1 MKRLLVIAALSLPPI
16 AIAVA
21 QQAQQPQPA
30 TSSDGYRQLL
40 SEANDRLAQ
49 ANANFQNLLVAKQ
62 GVDKKLADLDALW
75 TDPEKVKA
83 HLQDLEAHA
92 HEDAD
97 KKATIK

>member
-1 MKRLLVIAALSLPPI
+1 MKRLLVIITLSLPSI
-16 AIAVA
+16 ALA

-62 GVDKKLADLDALW
+62 GVDKKLTDLDALW
-75 TDPEKVKA
+75 ADPEKVKA
-83 HLQDLEAHA
+83 HLQDLEAH
-92 HEDAD
+92 E
-97 KKATIK
+97 KEKAAAPAK